1 MCVCVFSVCVCCM
14 CVCCMCL
21 CCMFVC
27 CVFVCV
33 YVKYGIGLDSV
44 LEMRRYRTGSKFAGY
59 WEDPGAKQIQ
69 HKWEPLTMGDQGKKQ
84 KRRCLTFC
92 TPHGAQ
98 ANYTWILKVE
108 SLLTFRG
115 YIISCNLVFVNFI
128 TSTTYAMKNSC
139 APWYT
144 KDP

>member
-1 MCVCVFSVCVCCM
+1 MCVCVFCM
-14 CVCCMCL
+14 C
-21 CCMFVC
+21 VC

-33 YVKYGIGLDSV
+33 CVKYGIGLDSI

-69 HKWEPLTMGDQGKKQ
+69 RKWEPLTMGDQGKNKGDAWHSALHMRL
-84 KRRCLTFC
+84 KPT
-92 TPHGAQ
+92 
-98 ANYTWILKVE
+98 TWILKVE
-108 SLLTFRG
+108 SLLTFKG